1 MSMPGMIL
9 MRLPA
14 LGILIPPWLTP
25 CPLPA
30 PPTARARQAL
40 NGPVL
45 LTSALLCVFAIGGL
59 SSQTTANFGNK
70 MGLLGVSGGLL
81 VTTATAGTSAPLLC
95 QMGAV
100 MGTGAVLGAAVA
112 SKAGVTDLP
121 QLVAGFH
128 SLVGVAAVATALSSQ
143 MAEVA
148 HYTALAAAAAGKG
161 AAAKAAQATL
171 AASTG
176 SQVVHSVTTF
186 LAAVIGSV
194 TLTGSVVAFAKLQ
207 GLVSG
212 RPLALPYKRLI
223 NAALTLVTLF
233 SMKLFLAGAA
243 TAASLGPL
251 WAGTAIAGLLGFL
264 VAAGVGGG
272 DMPVVITLLNS
283 ASGWALCAEGLV
295 LNNNLLLVVGALI
308 GSSGAVLSQIMCVA
322 MNKGIVATL
331 GILTPPP
338 KPVELGA
345 AGAVQAEQKDA
356 QVTSVDALA
365 ADLATAQNIVI
376 VPGYGLAVS
385 QGQYPLADIV
395 KKLRDQGKKV
405 TLAIHPVAGRMPGQL
420 NVLLAEAG
428 IPYDIVLE
436 MEEVNDEW

>member
-1 MSMPGMIL
+1 
-9 MRLPA
+9 
-14 LGILIPPWLTP
+14 
-25 CPLPA
+25 
-30 PPTARARQAL
+30 
-40 NGPVL
+40 
-45 LTSALLCVFAIGGL
+45 
-59 SSQTTANFGNK
+59 
-70 MGLLGVSGGLL
+70 
-81 VTTATAGTSAPLLC
+81 
-95 QMGAV
+95 
-100 MGTGAVLGAAVA
+100 
-112 SKAGVTDLP
+112 
-121 QLVAGFH
+121 
-128 SLVGVAAVATALSSQ
+128 
-143 MAEVA
+143 MAEIA

-161 AAAKAAQATL
+161 AAAKAAKATL
-171 AASTG
+171 AASSG
-176 SQVVHSVTTF
+176 SHVVHSVTTF

-212 RPLALPYKRLI
+212 KPLSLPYKRVI
-223 NAALTLVTLF
+223 NAALALITLY
-233 SMKLFLAGAA
+233 SMKLFLAGSV

-251 WAGTAIAGLLGFL
+251 WFGTIIAGLLGFL

-338 KPVELGA
+338 KAVEPGSA
-345 AGAVQAEQKDA
+345 AAYVEEREA
-356 QVTSVDALA
+356 QQTSVDGLA
-365 ADLATAQNIVI
+365 GELATAENIVI

-395 KKLRDQGKKV
+395 KKLRDKGKKV
-405 TLAIHPVAGRMPGQL
+405 TLAIHPVAGRMPGQVFSIFFL
-420 NVLLAEAG
+420 CWGGAEG
-428 IPYDIVLE
+428 ELGG
-436 MEEVNDEW
+436 

>member
-1 MSMPGMIL
+1 
-9 MRLPA
+9 
-14 LGILIPPWLTP
+14 
-25 CPLPA
+25 
-30 PPTARARQAL
+30 
-40 NGPVL
+40 
-45 LTSALLCVFAIGGL
+45 
-59 SSQTTANFGNK
+59 
-70 MGLLGVSGGLL
+70 
-81 VTTATAGTSAPLLC
+81 
-95 QMGAV
+95 
-100 MGTGAVLGAAVA
+100 
-112 SKAGVTDLP
+112 
-121 QLVAGFH
+121 
-128 SLVGVAAVATALSSQ
+128 
-143 MAEVA
+143 
-148 HYTALAAAAAGKG
+148 
-161 AAAKAAQATL
+161 
-171 AASTG
+171 
-176 SQVVHSVTTF
+176 
-186 LAAVIGSV
+186 
-194 TLTGSVVAFAKLQ
+194 
-207 GLVSG
+207 
-212 RPLALPYKRLI
+212 
-223 NAALTLVTLF
+223 
-233 SMKLFLAGAA
+233 
-243 TAASLGPL
+243 
-251 WAGTAIAGLLGFL
+251 
-264 VAAGVGGG
+264 
-272 DMPVVITLLNS
+272 MPVVITLLNS